1 MNSPFRKKNT
11 SFDMNNKKP
20 LVKEFSSFSSNLL
33 TDSSSR
39 ISVSELKRINLFKY
53 SLKAKNL
60 KNSRNNL
67 KMPKIK
73 IKTNIINS
81 RNNNFLYSLTK
92 KRKSEEKIL
101 NLSKISRNNNTNCSE
116 LYNGNYSESNFNN
129 TDININIDIKEPLYK
144 FFNSR
149 KDSILNFKYQTRKI
163 RLLKIDSY
171 NGKKALDGLKQNLLY
186 NEDKAKLF
194 EFSKSEEKNLINI
207 FYESLFS
214 YLTFLKR
221 KINKDV
227 IINETLLEKKNI
239 LIQNIMTLRNKIDK
253 MMRKIESYLESKFF
267 LICVKECSID
277 FKKFSKE
284 SKLDI
289 LYDLYKLYN
298 YKKRIHNEFFDID
311 EYNDEKLN
319 IQKFKD
325 WLNESRKNLR
335 NKEGLKKSTYFNYVF
350 ISIDI
355 NDYNIFNCFNKDYV
369 KSHKIKNIFE
379 SLEDFNK
386 VLQSDSLYI
395 RLSLDNYI
403 LTNSDL
409 VESKKELIYEK
420 LRKNKLKEIFNKSK
434 DKFNNFTQKLDIAKS
449 NYLYN
454 SYDNEIQKSFL
465 INKKIKNTDK
475 INNKLNMIINNIIK
489 CDAEKINEIKFERR
503 DKKITTIEDK
513 LRYIEKII
521 NFLINYKI
529 EQKKYNKIIYEDVM
543 KILKKE
549 FFIRKFKNK
558 EATMKKIQEMKIKK
572 ILDKKDKI
580 FFLNHRK

>member
-81 RNNNFLYSLTK
+81 RNNNFLYSFTK

-186 NEDKAKLF
+186 NEDKTKLF
-194 EFSKSEEKNLINI
+194 EFNKSEEKHLINI

-325 WLNESRKNLR
+325 WLNENGKNLR

>member
-81 RNNNFLYSLTK
+81 RNNNFLYSFTK

-194 EFSKSEEKNLINI
+194 EFSKSEEKHLINI

-239 LIQNIMTLRNKIDK
+239 IIQNIMTLRNKIDK
-253 MMRKIESYLESKFF
+253 MMRKIEFCLESKFF

-543 KILKKE
+543 KIFKKE

-558 EATMKKIQEMKIKK
+558 ESTMKKIQEMKIKK

>member
-1 MNSPFRKKNT
+1 M
-11 SFDMNNKKP
+11 
-20 LVKEFSSFSSNLL
+20 
-33 TDSSSR
+33 
-39 ISVSELKRINLFKY
+39 
-53 SLKAKNL
+53 
-60 KNSRNNL
+60 
-67 KMPKIK
+67 
-73 IKTNIINS
+73 
-81 RNNNFLYSLTK
+81 
-92 KRKSEEKIL
+92 
-101 NLSKISRNNNTNCSE
+101 
-116 LYNGNYSESNFNN
+116 
-129 TDININIDIKEPLYK
+129 
-144 FFNSR
+144 
-149 KDSILNFKYQTRKI
+149 
-163 RLLKIDSY
+163 
-171 NGKKALDGLKQNLLY
+171 
-186 NEDKAKLF
+186 
-194 EFSKSEEKNLINI
+194 
-207 FYESLFS
+207 
-214 YLTFLKR
+214 
-221 KINKDV
+221 
-227 IINETLLEKKNI
+227 
-239 LIQNIMTLRNKIDK
+239 
-253 MMRKIESYLESKFF
+253 
-267 LICVKECSID
+267 
-277 FKKFSKE
+277 
-284 SKLDI
+284 
-289 LYDLYKLYN
+289 YDLYKLYN

-325 WLNESRKNLR
+325 WLNENGKNLR

-350 ISIDI
+350 ISIDT
-355 NDYNIFNCFNKDYV
+355 NDYNKDYV

-489 CDAEKINEIKFERR
+489 SDAEKINEIKFERR

-529 EQKKYNKIIYEDVM
+529 EQKNII
-543 KILKKE
+543 K
-549 FFIRKFKNK
+549 
-558 EATMKKIQEMKIKK
+558 
-572 ILDKKDKI
+572 
-580 FFLNHRK
+580 

>member
-144 FFNSR
+144 FFISR

-239 LIQNIMTLRNKIDK
+239 IIQNIMTLRNKIYK

-549 FFIRKFKNK
+549 FFIRKFTNK

>member
-1 MNSPFRKKNT
+1 
-11 SFDMNNKKP
+11 
-20 LVKEFSSFSSNLL
+20 
-33 TDSSSR
+33 
-39 ISVSELKRINLFKY
+39 
-53 SLKAKNL
+53 
-60 KNSRNNL
+60 
-67 KMPKIK
+67 
-73 IKTNIINS
+73 
-81 RNNNFLYSLTK
+81 
-92 KRKSEEKIL
+92 
-101 NLSKISRNNNTNCSE
+101 
-116 LYNGNYSESNFNN
+116 
-129 TDININIDIKEPLYK
+129 
-144 FFNSR
+144 
-149 KDSILNFKYQTRKI
+149 
-163 RLLKIDSY
+163 
-171 NGKKALDGLKQNLLY
+171 
-186 NEDKAKLF
+186 
-194 EFSKSEEKNLINI
+194 
-207 FYESLFS
+207 
-214 YLTFLKR
+214 
-221 KINKDV
+221 
-227 IINETLLEKKNI
+227 
-239 LIQNIMTLRNKIDK
+239 MTLRNKIDK

-325 WLNESRKNLR
+325 WLNENGKNLR

-395 RLSLDNYI
+395 RLSLDNFI

-434 DKFNNFTQKLDIAKS
+434 DKFYNFTQKLDIAKS

>member
-144 FFNSR
+144 FFISR

-239 LIQNIMTLRNKIDK
+239 LIQNIMTLRNKIYK

-549 FFIRKFKNK
+549 FFIRKFTNK

>member
-81 RNNNFLYSLTK
+81 RNNNFLYSFTK

-194 EFSKSEEKNLINI
+194 KFSKSEEKNLINI

-325 WLNESRKNLR
+325 WLNENGKNLR

-355 NDYNIFNCFNKDYV
+355 NDYKIFNYFNKDYV

-386 VLQSDSLYI
+386 VLQRDSLYI

-403 LTNSDL
+403 LANSDL

-420 LRKNKLKEIFNKSK
+420 LRKNKLIEIFNKSK

-529 EQKKYNKIIYEDVM
+529 ERKKYNKIIYEDVM